1 METVSDFIFRAPKSM
16 QMVTVAMK
24 WAAVIL
30 SAIIASA
37 SLTACGEN
45 KKSTDTSS
53 ITESS
58 SAPAEKPSRE
68 KLKQLIAGDWGRL
81 GEVMHTFYN
90 DNACIIGGMF
100 GTYQISSDCSLIM
113 ITEGGTRTEYVWNDY
128 TQTNYWYLDDTTLI
142 VNGSQFSR
150 ITEETPDNAE

>member
-1 METVSDFIFRAPKSM
+1 MKTFIR
-16 QMVTVAMK
+16 T
-24 WAAVIL
+24 AAVIL

-37 SLTACGEN
+37 SLTACGED

-113 ITEGGTRTEYVWNDY
+113 ITEGGTRTEES
-128 TQTNYWYLDDTTLI
+128 DDPHPDDGTRATI
-142 VNGSQFSR
+142 ANGGGHTHDVTSPH
-150 ITEETPDNAE
+150 TA